1 MIKRREIAAFCAAVL
16 LFLLLSWGA
25 GALLRPNRT
34 EFGSMW
40 PAFRSEPRN
49 SVDVLFFGSSL
60 VYCDVAPAWIW
71 DESGLHSYVMAGPE
85 QTIPISYYYIREACR
100 SQTPRLVMLEV
111 TGMFY
116 EQYQNYT
123 RANISYMP
131 LSVNRIAAAFSA
143 AEPGLRFGL
152 LYPLYDYHDRWT
164 EISSDELRANLNP
177 TTDRFAGYTPLTD
190 ACGVPTPYERDFSAD
205 TDTYRDNLRWL
216 EKIRDFC
223 AKEGVALQLYIAPS
237 AARIPAA
244 ALRTLQS
251 DVSARGIAL
260 ADFNDALPELGI
272 DDGADWYDNL
282 HFNVRGAEKFSRW
295 LGGYL
300 SQRPELARSGA
311 DAQRWSERLAALEGA
326 ARTRSEA

>member
-223 AKEGVALQLYIAPS
+223 AERGIDLALYIAPS
-237 AARIPAA
+237 ASRIPYA
-244 ALRTLQS
+244 ALETLRN
-251 DVSARGIAL
+251 DLL
-260 ADFNDALPELGI
+260 ASGRELTDCNEILPELMI
-272 DDGADWYDNL
+272 DDSSDWYDYL

-295 LGGYL
+295 IG
-300 SQRPELARSGA
+300 R
-311 DAQRWSERLAALEGA
+311 RLAAAYTAAADDPAKEQWSDRLRALEA
-326 ARTRSEA
+326 AA